1 MTTIKGIYILKRN
14 DNNSITFYLFMANII
29 VLLLNYDSNTIIF
42 LNSTIDFINFQ
53 SLRKSYLFGFQS
65 VTDKW

>member
-29 VLLLNYDSNTIIF
+29 VLLLINDSNTIIF